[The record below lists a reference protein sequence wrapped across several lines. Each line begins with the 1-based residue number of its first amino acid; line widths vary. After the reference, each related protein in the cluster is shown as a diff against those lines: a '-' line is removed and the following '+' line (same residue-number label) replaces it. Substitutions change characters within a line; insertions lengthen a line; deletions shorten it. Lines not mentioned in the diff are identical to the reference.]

1 MQTVG
6 LRFCGAADQALARLR
21 GALPTGIIV
30 MFDYTCIPMS
40 DENHLQKFIAE
51 KPTRKALD
59 ELSDLYSHLRVW
71 RIERHVYINPLMPPT
86 EGYHRDLFF
95 QVCQLQIYAN
105 FPSLPKEP

>member
-1 MQTVG
+1 
-6 LRFCGAADQALARLR
+6 
-21 GALPTGIIV
+21 
-30 MFDYTCIPMS
+30 MS
-40 DENHLQKFIAE
+40 DENHLQKFNAD

-95 QVCQLQIYAN
+95 QVSYL
-105 FPSLPKEP
+105 